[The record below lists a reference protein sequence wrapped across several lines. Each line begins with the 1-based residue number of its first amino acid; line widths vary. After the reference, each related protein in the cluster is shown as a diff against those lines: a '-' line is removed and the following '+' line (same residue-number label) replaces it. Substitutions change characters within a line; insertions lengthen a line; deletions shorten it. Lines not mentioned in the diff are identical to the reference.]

1 MPLEHLA
8 ALESGPLLAT
18 IALFAPIAMAREE
31 VAVFAYLDPDW
42 RLLGTRH
49 MASGLTDAVTI
60 PLRAVVTDALA
71 FDCSA
76 VVMAHNHPSGDPTP
90 SGTDYAFTRRLAYGL
105 DLIGVRLIDHL
116 VLARGGYDS
125 FRRRGLL

>member
-1 MPLEHLA
+1 MEQPHYRLPLEDLA
-8 ALESGPLLAT
+8 ALEGGPLCST
-18 IALFAPIAMAREE
+18 IALFAPIAMVREE

-49 MASGLTDAVTI
+49 IASGLTDAVTI

-76 VVMAHNHPSGDPTP
+76 VVMAHNHPTWPFRSRSITQH
-90 SGTDYAFTRRLAYGL
+90 
-105 DLIGVRLIDHL
+105 HL
-116 VLARGGYDS
+116 ETQ
-125 FRRRGLL
+125 GLLGLS